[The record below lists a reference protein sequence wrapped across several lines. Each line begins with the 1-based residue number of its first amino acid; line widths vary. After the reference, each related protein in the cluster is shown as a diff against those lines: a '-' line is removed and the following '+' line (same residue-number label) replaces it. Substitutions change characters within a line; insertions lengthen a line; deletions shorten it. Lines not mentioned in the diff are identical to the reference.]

1 VQAVFAYNNIA
12 KKQFP
17 ILLIRLRA
25 KYERNVDIEAS
36 YNFRRMTDR
45 VTTSGIVP
53 PDGLKALRAQG
64 YEVVINLLPDSG
76 KNAIPNERDIVESQG
91 IEYIYI
97 PVDFKQPTSSDFS
110 TFSEALDRVREKK
123 VHVHCAANY
132 RVSAFYSLYLV
143 SRGLWSAEQAM
154 EFIRSVWQPRQP
166 NEQPGWSDFLSLVLA
181 NSSSK
186 GGT

>member
-1 VQAVFAYNNIA
+1 M
-12 KKQFP
+12 
-17 ILLIRLRA
+17 
-25 KYERNVDIEAS
+25 DIEAS
-36 YNFRRMTDR
+36 YNFRRMTER
-45 VTTSGIVP
+45 LTTSGIVP

-64 YEVVINLLPDSG
+64 YEVVINLLPDTG
-76 KNAIPNERDIVESQG
+76 RDAIPNERDIVESQG

-166 NEQPGWSDFLSLVLA
+166 SEQPGWSDFIAVVLA
-181 NSSSK
+181 EVSAQQSVPANRRK
-186 GGT
+186 NAARAER